1 MSVEREYI
9 HDLIDQQLNDWKY
22 GEKVPIENGRLIF
35 EVQIE
40 NSQVTLVTKERER
53 KVVKKGR

>member
-1 MSVEREYI
+1 VSVEREYI